1 MKIKSALLILLACLC
16 FALCACGEA
25 GDTVSSD
32 VPDGCVRTENEAVDY
47 SFCYLS
53 AWELDRNDG
62 MIGIKYNIAERG
74 AIAYASISTMA
85 FTLEDSSMLAHAYW
99 DSYRADL
106 TELYGDKL
114 NVLSEK
120 AETKLGNVVAN
131 RNRYTV
137 ALSDVTYTYDQ
148 IVCVRNGVVYL
159 VTLTVPETG
168 YETAVPCLETVMST
182 FAFKN

>member
-1 MKIKSALLILLACLC
+1 M
-16 FALCACGEA
+16 
-25 GDTVSSD
+25 
-32 VPDGCVRTENEAVDY
+32 DY

-53 AWELDRNDG
+53 SWELDRNDG
-62 MIGIKYNIAERG
+62 MIGIKCNIADRG

-85 FTLEDSSMLAHAYW
+85 FTLEDSSMLANAYW

-159 VTLTVPETG
+159 VTRTLWAPMLLHAANN
-168 YETAVPCLETVMST
+168 AVAYLLIRGGLGEAT
-182 FAFKN
+182 FSELLGEHRVLYALFYALSLVVCGWSAFRLWQELPHRRKK

>member
-1 MKIKSALLILLACLC
+1 MKIKSTLLIMLACLC
-16 FALCACGEA
+16 CLFCACGES
-25 GDTVSSD
+25 GDTVSTD
-32 VPDGCVRTENEAVDY
+32 VPDGCVRTENDAVDY

-53 AWELDRNDG
+53 TWELDRNDG
-62 MIGIKYNIAERG
+62 MIGIKYNIADRG

-85 FTLEDSSMLAHAYW
+85 FTLEDSSMLANAYW

-148 IVCVRNGVVYL
+148 IICVRNGVVYL
-159 VTLTVPETG
+159 VTLTVPEAG
-168 YETAVPCLETVMST
+168 YDAAVSCLDTVVST
-182 FAFKN
+182 FAFK